1 VPSTVV
7 VADDAAEFRAIV
19 RFVLATA
26 PKMMTVVG
34 EAADGEEALALVLS
48 EQPDIVITDMLMP
61 RLNGIELVRRI
72 KEELPGT
79 KVIVMTSYTED
90 TYRHLALVGG
100 ADGFVSKDVLARDLL
115 PPIREIVEA
124 VD

>member
-7 VADDAAEFRAIV
+7 VAGDAAEFRAIV

-26 PKMMTVVG
+26 PETMTVVG

-61 RLNGIELVRRI
+61 RLNGIELVRCI

-90 TYRHLALVGG
+90 TYRRLALVGG

-115 PPIREIVEA
+115 PAIREIVEA